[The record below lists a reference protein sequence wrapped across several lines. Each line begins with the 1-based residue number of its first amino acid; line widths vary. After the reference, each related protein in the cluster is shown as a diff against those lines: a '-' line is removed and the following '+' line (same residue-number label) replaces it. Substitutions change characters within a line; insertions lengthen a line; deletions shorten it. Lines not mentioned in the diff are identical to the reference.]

1 VSFSRSR
8 SRSRV
13 ILLVEQDDDDSNN
26 DDDGDYEDYNHEF
39 IPANSQP
46 TIISFTHGNVSH
58 SNTQETT
65 KKTKE
70 RTTGSIIT
78 QNRKERSRQ
87 SPKEKKKYICSP
99 SVLDIKTPSIV
110 KVLNMLVP

>member
-1 VSFSRSR
+1 MSFSR

-65 KKTKE
+65 KKDKGKNDRLHNNTK
-70 RTTGSIIT
+70 
-78 QNRKERSRQ
+78 Q
-87 SPKEKKKYICSP
+87 KKKEADNPLKKRKSTFVPLLY
-99 SVLDIKTPSIV
+99 SILKHQV
-110 KVLNMLVP
+110 